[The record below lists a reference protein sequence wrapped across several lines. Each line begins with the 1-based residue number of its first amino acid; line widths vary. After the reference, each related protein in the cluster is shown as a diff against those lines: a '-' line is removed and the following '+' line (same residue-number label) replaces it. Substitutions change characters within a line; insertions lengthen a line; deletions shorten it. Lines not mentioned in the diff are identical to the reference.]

1 MKLNFPGE
9 FSHSAFQGFGNFG
22 QRFEGD
28 FFFGPL
34 NVANIISRQVGF
46 FGQILLAQMEL
57 FPFGTDFRPQS
68 AINFARIGIHS

>member
-9 FSHSAFQGFGNFG
+9 FSHAAFQGFGNFG

-46 FGQILLAQMEL
+46 FRQLGLLRKN
-57 FPFGTDFRPQS
+57 G
-68 AINFARIGIHS
+68 